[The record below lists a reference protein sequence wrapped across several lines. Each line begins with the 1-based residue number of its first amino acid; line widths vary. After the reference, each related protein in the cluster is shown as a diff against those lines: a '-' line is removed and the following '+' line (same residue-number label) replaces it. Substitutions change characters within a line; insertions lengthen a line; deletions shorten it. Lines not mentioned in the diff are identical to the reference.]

1 MRDSPPLP
9 SENQALDGMSPSAE
23 RASGVS
29 VTTSLG
35 GPPWWLWSVRVK
47 VRLRVRVRVWVRVR
61 VRVWVRLQ
69 AKG

>member
-1 MRDSPPLP
+1 
-9 SENQALDGMSPSAE
+9 MSVTS

-29 VTTSLG
+29 VMTSVG